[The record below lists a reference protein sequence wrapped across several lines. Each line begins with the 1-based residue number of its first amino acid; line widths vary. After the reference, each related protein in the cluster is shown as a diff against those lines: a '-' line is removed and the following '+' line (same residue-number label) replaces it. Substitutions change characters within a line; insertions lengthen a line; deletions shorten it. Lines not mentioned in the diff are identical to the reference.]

1 MSVFFF
7 EVCDDVF
14 SCSEEREEG
23 FFGFFFRE
31 VGTSM
36 EAGDFSLERSESVFF
51 LEGEADFGRLKRRG
65 DRVEKTFFL
74 KEVGGAAAAVFC
86 PGGVAIFLAGLTAGV
101 RGGDFFLGERE
112 EAAFSLTGDE
122 STLFLEEGCGGE
134 EGFCS
139 EPGEV
144 YEPGEV

>member
-14 SCSEEREEG
+14 SCSEEREGG
-23 FFGFFFRE
+23 FFGFFFCE
-31 VGTSM
+31 VGTSL

-51 LEGEADFGRLKRRG
+51 LEAEADFGRLKRRG

-74 KEVGGAAAAVFC
+74 KEVGGAAVAVFC
-86 PGGVAIFLAGLTAGV
+86 PVELGGVAIFLAGLTAGV

-122 STLFLEEGCGGE
+122 STLFFEEGWGGE

-144 YEPGEV
+144 